1 MLTQDACGGG
11 RIRAI
16 CGKPAPCAGIP
27 VFRLLSM
34 IDKSFFE
41 AAIAVAVVYVA
52 LVAVAQLLRFV
63 RGLNFRWTYHL
74 FALAVALWVGAHLVP
89 ETVPWRVEAMR
100 HLTAAV
106 LVLAALP
113 LVTLL
118 NRMCWIRF
126 DAAGKRIEAPRV
138 LIDLTG
144 VGVALAAVLAT
155 MQFIYEVKVPGLLAG
170 SGVLALVL
178 GLGMQDQLKNMFA
191 GLALYFEKPFR
202 VGDWLLINGIHA
214 RVVEISWRSTRLLS
228 SADVQIEIDNGS
240 LLNETI
246 YNFQRPT
253 PDHAVSTTIGVHYD
267 TPPAKV
273 LEVLRTAAASVPGVM
288 PERPPVVYL
297 KNYAD
302 SAIEYEI
309 NVRILDHAVMNR
321 VLSDVRVHSWYALK
335 RAGIEMPYP
344 QMVLH
349 RATPPDN
356 GAEVRRAA
364 AGMLRSHKIFGCLTA
379 EQCEAL
385 VQASPVVNFA
395 IHEHLLEQ
403 GAAGDSLFVLV
414 RGAVDVRIAIN
425 GEMRSVAKL
434 GAGDCVGEMS
444 LLTGDLRTATVV
456 AEAEVEAVEI
466 GKAVFGAFVRSN
478 PAVVELL
485 GELLT
490 QRQLA
495 NAKHAADNAASTPEQ
510 VRSGILGRLRS
521 FFALE

>member
-1 MLTQDACGGG
+1 MRGNSG
-11 RIRAI
+11 
-16 CGKPAPCAGIP
+16 
-27 VFRLLSM
+27 FRLLPM
-34 IDKSFFE
+34 IDQSNLE
-41 AAIAVAVVYVA
+41 AAIAAAAVYVA
-52 LVAVAQLLRFV
+52 LVAVAQLLRRV
-63 RGLNFRWTYHL
+63 RGLNFRWTYHF
-74 FALAVALWVGAHLVP
+74 FALAVALRVGAHLAP
-89 ETVPWRVEAMR
+89 ESLPWRAEVAR

-155 MQFIYEVKVPGLLAG
+155 MQFVYDVKVPGLLAG
-170 SGVLALVL
+170 SGVAALVL

-191 GLALYFEKPFR
+191 GLALYFEKPFK
-202 VGDWLLINGIHA
+202 VGDWLLIDGIHA

-240 LLNETI
+240 LLNQTI

-253 PDHAVSTTIGVHYD
+253 PDHAVSTMIGVHYD

-273 LEVLRTAAASVPGVM
+273 IEVLRTAAASVPGVM
-288 PERPPVVYL
+288 PDRPPVVYL

-309 NVRILDHAVMNR
+309 NVRILDHSQMNR

-349 RATPPDN
+349 RAAPPDD
-356 GAEVRRAA
+356 GVAVRQAA
-364 AGMLRSHKIFGCLTA
+364 AGMLRAHKIFGCLTA

-385 VQASPVVNFA
+385 VQASPVVSFA
-395 IHEHLLEQ
+395 THEQLLVQ

-414 RGAVDVRIAIN
+414 RGAVDVRIAKN
-425 GEMRSVAKL
+425 GEMKSVAKL

-444 LLTGDLRTATVV
+444 LLTGDPRTATVV
-456 AEAEVEAVEI
+456 AEGEVEAVEI

-478 PAVVELL
+478 PAVIDQL

-495 NAKHAADNAASTPEQ
+495 NAKFAAENAAASPEQ

-521 FFALE
+521 FFALD